1 MYEYDSIKD
10 FLKSFI
16 SSRLLVLSLIV
27 ILMGGVLL
35 QRLFTLQIINGESY
49 QENYTL
55 RIRKERV
62 LNGTRGNI
70 LDCNGKVLAYNELT
84 YKITIEDN
92 GTYAGDSQRNEAL
105 NSILAQILKVLDE
118 NGDDY
123 VNDFDI
129 RLKKN
134 GKYAFQS
141 EGTRL
146 MRFRADVFGKSK
158 IDDLGWDKDKGYNT
172 AEATENQIIDYLS
185 ERYGLDESDYPKKL
199 KYQILVIRYA
209 LAQNSFQK
217 YISTT
222 IAAGVS
228 ENTLAYIKENKSS
241 LQGVEIE
248 EDYIRKYTDS
258 EYFASIIGYTGKIS
272 TTEYEELSEKND
284 SYSLTDIIGKS
295 GIEQVM
301 DEKLQG
307 KKGSET
313 VFVDVRGKEL
323 ETTDYK
329 EPAAGNNVYLSID
342 ADLQKIGRASC
353 RERV

>member
-1 MYEYDSIKD
+1 
-10 FLKSFI
+10 
-16 SSRLLVLSLIV
+16 
-27 ILMGGVLL
+27 
-35 QRLFTLQIINGESY
+35 
-49 QENYTL
+49 
-55 RIRKERV
+55 
-62 LNGTRGNI
+62 
-70 LDCNGKVLAYNELT
+70 
-84 YKITIEDN
+84 
-92 GTYAGDSQRNEAL
+92 
-105 NSILAQILKVLDE
+105 
-118 NGDDY
+118 
-123 VNDFDI
+123 
-129 RLKKN
+129 
-134 GKYAFQS
+134 
-141 EGTRL
+141 

-284 SYSLTDIIGKS
+284 SYSLTDP
-295 GIEQVM
+295 V
-301 DEKLQG
+301 
-307 KKGSET
+307 
-313 VFVDVRGKEL
+313 
-323 ETTDYK
+323 
-329 EPAAGNNVYLSID
+329 
-342 ADLQKIGRASC
+342 
-353 RERV
+353 